1 MKIVASQDLY
11 EASMKIMKWT
21 VRCEEAVTRK
31 QAAKALRKIA
41 KFSSRLAKLQGLRY
55 AQENNGELP

>member
-1 MKIVASQDLY
+1 MKIVTTQDLY
-11 EASMKIMKWT
+11 EANMKIMKWT

-41 KFSSRLAKLQGLRY
+41 KFSTRLSWLQGRLY